1 MKAMTT
7 FVSLAAGALLAT
19 ASLAQAPAGAPAG
32 ATAVCKDGSYWTG
45 ASKSGACSGHKGV
58 QTWYGATAGAAP
70 AAAPVKAAPAAP
82 AAASAKAAPAAAS
95 YGGSAPSGATAICK
109 DGTYWTGTSKSGACS
124 GHKGVQTWYGTT
136 AAAAPAA
143 APAKAAPV
151 APSAAPAKA
160 APPAA
165 MASGPAP
172 AGATGLC
179 KDGTYWTG
187 ASKSGACS
195 GHQGVQAWYGAAA
208 VAAAP
213 AAIAPPVAPPV
224 RQAPPAP
231 SYAPAPAAVP
241 VAPSAAPA
249 PGGGAGLVWLN
260 PSSKTYHCP
269 GDKWYGKTKTGQYVT
284 EQQAVASGYHPDHGK
299 TCSK

>member
-1 MKAMTT
+1 MKTLTT
-7 FVSLAAGALLAT
+7 IVSLAAGALLAT
-19 ASLAQAPAGAPAG
+19 ASLAQAPAGA
-32 ATAVCKDGSYWTG
+32 TAVCKDGTYWTG

-58 QTWYGATAGAAP
+58 QTWYGTTAAAAP
-70 AAAPVKAAPAAP
+70 AVAPAKAAPAAP
-82 AAASAKAAPAAAS
+82 AATPAKTAPAAAS
-95 YGGSAPSGATAICK
+95 YGGAAPAGATAVCK
-109 DGTYWTGTSKSGACS
+109 DGTYWTGASKSGACS

-151 APSAAPAKA
+151 APAAPAAKA
-160 APPAA
+160 APTA

-208 VAAAP
+208 AAAAP
-213 AAIAPPVAPPV
+213 AATAPPVAAPV

-231 SYAPAPAAVP
+231 TYAPAPSYAPAPGTV
-241 VAPSAAPA
+241 PSAAPA

-269 GDKWYGKTKTGQYVT
+269 GDKWYGKTKSGQYVT

-299 TCSK
+299 ACSR